1 MHQSDEWT
9 LGQKIGSTESFEIKP
24 IQTFS
29 LTSRFRQ
36 QNFINNKIIK
46 AYLYT
51 ILNLQLFSFQKTYTF
66 LESSFDLIFIKIIYK
81 IGFWNVWFALILTYR
96 FEMFLNSSLG
106 QRLNWLFF
114 GWFEISATHERK
126 SCRPRSAG
134 LDKCV
139 LEFLDIL
146 RFQLIFW

>member
-1 MHQSDEWT
+1 MDARPKNRLNWKFRNQADPRPSHWLQGSDNNILLT
-9 LGQKIGSTESFEIKP
+9 TKLSKHISTQFW
-24 IQTFS
+24 
-29 LTSRFRQ
+29 
-36 QNFINNKIIK
+36 IIK
-46 AYLYT
+46 YFHYKRT
-51 ILNLQLFSFQKTYTF
+51 QPF
-66 LESSFDLIFIKIIYK
+66 LEFKFGHKLGEIIYK

-106 QRLNWLFF
+106 QRLDWLFF